1 MDTSTLDLKDLHPNE
16 YVLMTC
22 AEQSTGV
29 AKYNSQT
36 KRLEALS
43 KITKDIWGIQPL
55 NVEQRCALDLL
66 LRDEIQLITL
76 LGPAGTGKTLM
87 ALATGMKKVFD
98 DNIYTKILVSRPI
111 MPLGKDI
118 GFLPGTKDEKLFH
131 WMQPIFDNLE
141 YSMPVDHRRCLQR
154 GDAAVDHGQQ
164 KDRDGSGDLHPRKIA
179 SQKCT

>member
-1 MDTSTLDLKDLHPNE
+1 MKASYDNLYRGYRKIKLEKQEIDKFLKDGHLTLDLKDLHPNE

-66 LRDEIQLITL
+66 LRDEIKLITL

-98 DNIYTKILVSRPI
+98 DNIYHEDPCQPSDHAA
-111 MPLGKDI
+111 GKRYRI
-118 GFLPGTKDEKLFH
+118 
-131 WMQPIFDNLE
+131 
-141 YSMPVDHRRCLQR
+141 S
-154 GDAAVDHGQQ
+154 
-164 KDRDGSGDLHPRKIA
+164 SGDKR
-179 SQKCT
+179 